1 MTAREDL
8 LHLSPEA
15 LAHAANAG
23 IVKRAQ
29 RELAAGPRPQL
40 VLDDQGVLEARFD
53 DGTLTRWPPAVP
65 IADVQCSCG
74 ASGICRHRI
83 IAALAFREQAAE
95 APGASPAI
103 EAKDVAQAS
112 DEALA
117 ALVPASLLALAQSQH
132 DAGLNVELRRRA
144 GGEPCDTARLP
155 SATVRFW
162 AGAALE
168 AARCDCIRASA
179 CEHVVLGVWAFR
191 AGAAIDAKAP
201 QLDVRL
207 GVEAARHAI
216 DRTAFDQLAAAVL
229 RHGVTQGPA
238 PLAQAL
244 SAARAASTQ
253 APWLAGVVADLEAW
267 AEAWTRRSA
276 LYEAADGVDLLAELA
291 LRCAAAERPAVAGSA
306 LGLGQAGES
315 PLDRLRLV
323 CLGARTQR
331 DGQARRSTLVMA
343 DIDTGTRL
351 ALVHDWTVP
360 DAQAGSEAKLRAA
373 ERLAPGVRLEA
384 LAQGQLLAQQSVRLA
399 DGRVR
404 IAKARSALN
413 SVLPQSGDWAS
424 LGPPV
429 RFDSVAA
436 LQAERRARPVAALQ
450 DRHAARRYVVFSPA
464 AVEHLAYDANDQ
476 CVQAVLRDAEGA
488 PLLVRR
494 HHEKHVSQALD
505 ALAAALSGDR
515 GVVRHVAGVLDWQ
528 HGLPVLEPWAIACDD
543 LVVPDVATSAGALA
557 RLPLGGPLAGS
568 ADPCAAELSALR
580 LQLAQ
585 LLHHGLAR
593 LPRDWP
599 AESARLAHRLDA
611 AGLRALASRL
621 RALAPEIAAAQ
632 ARPEGVDPVAAL
644 STLLAL
650 RQLHADAAALKDD
663 TPADPTGTPTDAD
676 AQDTGD

>member
-40 VLDDQGVLEARFD
+40 TLDDHGVLEARFA
-53 DGTLTRWPPAVP
+53 DGTCCRWPPAVP
-65 IADVQCSCG
+65 IADVECGCG
-74 ASGICRHRI
+74 AAGICRHRV
-83 IAALAFREQAAE
+83 IAALAFREQAAA
-95 APGASPAI
+95 APGAPAAI
-103 EAKDVAQAS
+103 EARDVAEAS

-117 ALVPASLLALAQSQH
+117 AVVPTSLLALAQAQR
-132 DAGLNVELRRRA
+132 DAGLTIELRRRA

-179 CEHVVLGVWAFR
+179 CEHVALGVWAFR

-207 GVEAARHAI
+207 GAQGARHAI
-216 DRTAFDQLAAAVL
+216 DRGTFEQLAAAVL

-244 SAARAASTQ
+244 SAARAAS
-253 APWLAGVVADLEAW
+253 AEAAWLAGVVADLQAWVEAW
-267 AEAWTRRSA
+267 SRRSA

-291 LRCAAAERPAVAGSA
+291 LRCAAADKPALAGTA
-306 LGLGQAGES
+306 LGLGQAGET

-331 DGQARRSTLVMA
+331 DGPARRSTLVMA

-351 ALVHDWTVP
+351 ALVHDWSVP
-360 DAQAGSEAKLRAA
+360 DAQASTEAAVRAT

-404 IAKARSALN
+404 IAKARSSLN
-413 SVLPQSGDWAS
+413 SVLPQSGDWAT

-429 RFDSVAA
+429 RLGSVAA
-436 LQAERRARPVAALQ
+436 LRAERRARPVAALQ

-464 AVEHLAYDANDQ
+464 AVEHLAYDANEQ

-494 HHEKHVSQALD
+494 HHEKHVAHALD
-505 ALAAALSGDR
+505 AIAAALSGAC
-515 GVVRHVAGVLDWQ
+515 GPVRHVAGVLEWQ
-528 HGLPVLEPWAIACDD
+528 HGMPVLEPWAIACDT
-543 LVVPDVATSAGALA
+543 LVVPDVAPAAGALA
-557 RLPLGGPLAGS
+557 RLPLGGPLAAS
-568 ADPCAAELSALR
+568 ADPCAAELGALR

-593 LPRDWP
+593 LPRDWA
-599 AESARLAHRLDA
+599 AESMRLAQRLDS

-621 RALAPEIAAAQ
+621 RALAPEVAAAQ
-632 ARPEGVDPVAAL
+632 ARPDGADPTPAL
-644 STLLAL
+644 WTLLAL
-650 RQLHADAAALKDD
+650 RQLHADAASLQGDPPAD
-663 TPADPTGTPTDAD
+663 TPDAVAA
-676 AQDTGD
+676 AQDAGD

>member
-1 MTAREDL
+1 MTTREDL

-29 RELAAGPRPQL
+29 RELAAGSRPQL
-40 VLDDQGVLEARFD
+40 TLDDQGVLEARFD
-53 DGTLTRWPPAVP
+53 DGTLTRWPSAVP

-74 ASGICRHRI
+74 ASGICRHRV
-83 IAALAFREQAAE
+83 IAALAFREQAIE
-95 APGASPAI
+95 APGAPPTI
-103 EAKDVAQAS
+103 EAKDVAEAS
-112 DEALA
+112 DQALA
-117 ALVPASLLALAQSQH
+117 AVVPASLLALAQAQRE
-132 DAGLNVELRRRA
+132 AGLNVELRRRA
-144 GGEPCDTARLP
+144 AGEPCDTARLP

-179 CEHVVLGVWAFR
+179 CEHVALGVWAFR
-191 AGAAIDAKAP
+191 AGAAIGARALR
-201 QLDVRL
+201 LDVRL
-207 GVEAARHAI
+207 GAEAAHQAI
-216 DRTAFDQLAAAVL
+216 DRAAFDELVAAVL

-244 SAARAASTQ
+244 SAARAASAQ

-291 LRCAAAERPAVAGSA
+291 LRCAAADRPAVAAAA
-306 LGLGQAGES
+306 LGLGQAGET

-331 DGQARRSTLVMA
+331 DGEARRSTLVMA
-343 DIDTGTRL
+343 DLDTGTRL

-360 DAQAGSEAKLRAA
+360 DAQAASEAKLRAA
-373 ERLAPGVRLEA
+373 ERLAPGVRLES

-413 SVLPQSGDWAS
+413 SVLPQSGDWAA

-429 RFDSVAA
+429 RFDSVLA
-436 LQAERRARPVAALQ
+436 LQAERRARPIAALQ
-450 DRHAARRYVVFSPA
+450 ERHAARRFIAFSPA
-464 AVEHLAYDANDQ
+464 AVEHLAYDANEQ

-494 HHEKHVSQALD
+494 HHEKHVPHALD
-505 ALAAALSGDR
+505 AIAAALSGDR
-515 GVVRHVAGVLDWQ
+515 GPVRHVSGVLDWL
-528 HGLPVLEPWAIACDD
+528 HGLPVLEPWALACDE
-543 LVVPDVATSAGALA
+543 LVVPDVATITGTLA
-557 RLPLGGPLAGS
+557 RLPLGGPLATS
-568 ADPCAAELSALR
+568 EEPCAAALSALR

-599 AESARLAHRLDA
+599 TESGRLAHRLDA

-621 RALAPEIAAAQ
+621 RALAPEVAAAQ
-632 ARPEGVDPVAAL
+632 ARPDGNAPAQAL

-650 RQLHADAAALKDD
+650 RQLHADAAALDD
-663 TPADPTGTPTDAD
+663 PSGAAGRAEATP
-676 AQDTGD
+676 